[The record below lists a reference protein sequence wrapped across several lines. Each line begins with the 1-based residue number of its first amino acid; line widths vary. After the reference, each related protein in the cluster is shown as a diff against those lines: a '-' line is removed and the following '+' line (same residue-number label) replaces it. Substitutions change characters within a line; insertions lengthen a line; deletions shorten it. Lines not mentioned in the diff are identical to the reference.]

1 MVISVIRSIPLQALF
16 AYLIRLS
23 LYKLKVISM
32 SNQSFLT
39 QSIISLSKV
48 DFEKIKMLE
57 DQIAADKELAS
68 EFISD
73 PNTYM
78 RKRMGE
84 KSLPDDLHFHV
95 SYKDKKHPSD
105 TEVPENQIVLSTILR
120 LDDSFKNEMLNNLD
134 SLLKKQDDASFL
146 PYCDGC
152 KICMIAIIQ

>member
-1 MVISVIRSIPLQALF
+1 
-16 AYLIRLS
+16 
-23 LYKLKVISM
+23 M

-48 DFEKIKMLE
+48 DFEKIKALE
-57 DQIAADKELAS
+57 DQIATSKELAS

-73 PNTYM
+73 PNAYM

-105 TEVPENQIVLSTILR
+105 TETPENQIVLSTILR
-120 LDDSFKNEMLNNLD
+120 LDNSFKNEILNKLE
-134 SLLKKQDDASFL
+134 SLLKKQDDANYG